1 MYACLHMRVGYNT
14 IYFNSKGFLRNLIV
28 ATCGF
33 KLALSKLQT
42 I

>member
-14 IYFNSKGFLRNLIV
+14 IYFNSKVLRNLIV